1 MPATSYLKMRHIL
14 QRAPWKAIT
23 ADIAAEFVR
32 CGFWKGG
39 RQHMPWEAHGLL
51 PEKHLE
57 MVAA

>member
-1 MPATSYLKMRHIL
+1 MRHIL